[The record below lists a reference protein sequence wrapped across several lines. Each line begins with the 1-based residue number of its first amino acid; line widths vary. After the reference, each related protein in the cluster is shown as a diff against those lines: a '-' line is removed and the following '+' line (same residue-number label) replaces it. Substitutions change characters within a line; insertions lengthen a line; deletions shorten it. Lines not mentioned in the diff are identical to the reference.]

1 MSPSALEWLIQH
13 EPSFRKTRLPS
24 LYSDLGVQKNS
35 NPEGFS
41 ANVTAW
47 TSALTRLALAGQL
60 PPEQSHFVIQTS
72 DDLLSALSSPIYGQP
87 SGLGYVIDEAVRHG
101 KMIEQK
107 DFMASEKSIYHRSWI
122 PSPWAIMKWG
132 LRQAGIVGS
141 GSYEASSGRLR
152 SGDLV
157 VVPALEEL
165 ARHVSAMIKER
176 GLHSL
181 TDRITSRESF
191 VRDLNSTLEKN
202 TPIRLSEQDLK
213 LVLRYLSRDKNLLT
227 YDSHTIKFHLPT
239 TSSPDPITHEDRS
252 IATLKD
258 LITSLTNQ
266 TTSLDSRIATLQST
280 AQNAVKQ
287 GNKTSALS
295 ALRSKKLAEST
306 LEGRLSTLHQLEQ
319 VYTRIEDAVDQVQII
334 SVMESSAGVLKSLN
348 KKIGGVERVDDV
360 LESLRTEMEKVDE
373 VSGVISEP
381 LDGGK
386 AAIGEE
392 EVDEEFEEMEREEK
406 AKREEIAAEATR
418 KRLAELEDLERER
431 KKQQQQQQ
439 KQPPEKYQVDAQD
452 HTQTQSQIE
461 DAALEEELSRSA
473 DKLKTLDLNMDLD
486 SKMRSRSV
494 EGMEQ
499 GQENDP
505 RQTSGERIPET
516 AS

>member
-1 MSPSALEWLIQH
+1 M
-13 EPSFRKTRLPS
+13 
-24 LYSDLGVQKNS
+24 
-35 NPEGFS
+35 
-41 ANVTAW
+41 
-47 TSALTRLALAGQL
+47 TRLALAGQL

-165 ARHVSAMIKER
+165 ARHVSAIIKER

-191 VRDLNSTLEKN
+191 VRNLNSTLEK
-202 TPIRLSEQDLK
+202 TSPMRLSEQDLK

-227 YDSHTIKFHLPT
+227 YDSHTIKFHLPA

-266 TTSLDSRIATLQST
+266 TTLLESRIATLQLT

-295 ALRSKKLAEST
+295 VLRSKKLAAST
-306 LEGRLSTLHQLEQ
+306 LQARLSTLHQLEQ

-392 EVDEEFEEMEREEK
+392 EVDEEFEEMERQEK
-406 AKREEIAAEATR
+406 AKREEIAAEATG

-431 KKQQQQQQ
+431 KKQQ
-439 KQPPEKYQVDAQD
+439 PPEKHQVDTQD
-452 HTQTQSQIE
+452 HIKTQGQFE
-461 DAALEEELSRSA
+461 DAALEEELSSSA

-486 SKMRSRSV
+486 SKLTSRSV

-505 RQTSGERIPET
+505 KQISRERIPET